1 MLAVGWSFLSGRAGC
16 EIPLA
21 SSVVGTLCSFV
32 GETVEPALD
41 KGNGAVDAGETL
53 CGRRPPSAPT
63 QPPKRCLTAWHG
75 ALSHRSA
82 RGAVSPLGTGRW
94 HNGKTCV
101 RSLCGERAVRELMT
115 VIVLCETNE
124 RTGARRRTGSRRLPP
139 VFRRS
144 TSFPSEG
151 PFVLALPERS

>member
-1 MLAVGWSFLSGRAGC
+1 
-16 EIPLA
+16 
-21 SSVVGTLCSFV
+21 
-32 GETVEPALD
+32 
-41 KGNGAVDAGETL
+41 
-53 CGRRPPSAPT
+53 
-63 QPPKRCLTAWHG
+63 PKRGLTAGHG
-75 ALSHRSA
+75 ALSPRSA

-94 HNGKTCV
+94 RSGKTCV

-151 PFVLALPERS
+151 PFVLALPERSAAPCQGWCPWLRGGVLRGGRRGLEGWEPGEKAG